1 MIEGQPYPP
10 IAQVADQ
17 QSDYLANTVFNKNMV
32 EGTTPGEFSYLH
44 KGSMAQIGDGRAIM
58 DVRNAGTNDVK
69 GWMDAWNVN
78 PKGGAAGLIYKNF
91 YWAKAVSA
99 SNKLLIPAYWF
110 KAKAFG
116 RDISRF

>member
-1 MIEGQPYPP
+1 MIENQPYPP

-17 QSDYLANTVFNKNMV
+17 QSDYLANTVFNRNIV
-32 EGTTPGEFSYLH
+32 EGSEPNEFSYLH
-44 KGSMAQIGDGRAIM
+44 KGSMAQIGDGRAIL
-58 DVRNAGTNDVK
+58 DVRNALSNDVR
-69 GWMDAWNVN
+69 GAMDNWAIN
-78 PKGGAAGLIYKNF
+78 PKGEAAGVLYRNF

-110 KAKAFG
+110 KAKVLG